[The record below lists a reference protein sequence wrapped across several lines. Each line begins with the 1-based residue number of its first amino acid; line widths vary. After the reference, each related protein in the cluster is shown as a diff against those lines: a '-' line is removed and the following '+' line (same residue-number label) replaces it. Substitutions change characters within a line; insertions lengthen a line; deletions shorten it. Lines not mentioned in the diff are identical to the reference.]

1 MKFNIS
7 ILLFLIFSATFAQK
21 AETEYAINNYHRY
34 YADGQKVKD
43 AAKEKSIQEYR
54 QYYSI
59 NNYRLKELNACK
71 LSWQECVQQLAEN
84 GQFKD
89 LIALENKIKD
99 EKLLSEAF
107 HATGNIIS
115 SFLVDAH
122 LRLWRIAE
130 AYKKGG
136 FKETDKEYSSFLKAI
151 LHYGAIEIGR
161 SNTLPRFHASCFAIP
176 TAAVNTYFNMLKKM
190 DEVEAGTKKNEQLVA
205 VCDMLK
211 TLGLQAWTQPLR
223 KDETDNNVVQI
234 NRFRNHV
241 WWVGGNA
248 LAYRSLLPVAFMY
261 KSIPMV
267 DLLSDVSQKCISTT
281 SQNTYKEAFW
291 NEGFTTDGAGW
302 GHGKQ
307 CLIWG
312 YPIDGT
318 STALA
323 ILNSLKGSP
332 WEKRLSQENVK
343 VLLNFFRGANW
354 YYYKGYTLPGLDR
367 TSMRYDLESKPIRY
381 VGMLNT
387 LINSWK
393 DSFTAQELA
402 ELRQLL
408 QEGTKKNINMGTLN
422 DGFYT
427 GTRWFFN
434 NDDLMKKSETYS
446 IMVNMASVRCDG
458 LESALNVAD
467 VYNFFTADGATL
479 FQKSGNEYRKVFGAW
494 DVTAT
499 PGVTARQGMDK
510 LTPVTNWRGY
520 CSKYNFAGAATCGG
534 VNAVAGFI
542 FEKMNG
548 SEKENVNDKGT
559 INVKNTILYDVKA
572 HKSYFMIGDYFVAL
586 GAGITNLNPT
596 IEGTIRTTIDQTA
609 KTEDVQI
616 ISSGQTRPIVN
627 GIQNFIENGK
637 PVWVVQKN
645 KFAYSILPEYSKDAY
660 FVSENLK
667 TDWVKMNNE
676 NAKLTNL
683 PENVDMLRLWIDHG
697 QKVKNGTYGYVV
709 YAGADL
715 PNTNLP
721 FIVLQND
728 TLVQAVQSTD
738 KKITEVVLFTKTSQL
753 KAKDITLS
761 ASAPCVILIELKDNE
776 KLLSVSDPQ
785 MNANLKQIQIV
796 LNGKTIIVDMP
807 QGELCGQPIT
817 RTISN

>member
-7 ILLFLIFSATFAQK
+7 LLLFLISLASFAQK

-59 NNYRLKELNACK
+59 NNYRVSELNSGK
-71 LSWQECVQQLAEN
+71 LSWKESVLQLTED

-89 LIALENKIKD
+89 LIALENKIKE
-99 EKLLSEAF
+99 EKLLYKAF
-107 HATGNIIS
+107 NATGNIVS
-115 SFLVDAH
+115 SFLSDAH
-122 LRLWRIAE
+122 FRLWRISE
-130 AYKKGG
+130 AYKKGS
-136 FKETDKEYSSFLKAI
+136 FKETDKEYSLFLKAI

-190 DEVEAGTKKNEQLVA
+190 DEVEAGTEKNEQLVA

-223 KDETDNNVVQI
+223 NDETDNNVVQI

-291 NEGFTTDGAGW
+291 KEGFTADGAGW

-318 STALA
+318 SNALA
-323 ILNSLKGSP
+323 IMNSLKGSP
-332 WEKRLSQENVK
+332 WEKKLSQENVK
-343 VLLNFFRGANW
+343 ALLNFFRGANW
-354 YYYKGYTLPGLDR
+354 YYYKGYTLPGLGR
-367 TSMRYDLESKPIRY
+367 NSMQYDLESKPIRY

-408 QEGTKKNINMGTLN
+408 QEGTKKDINMGTLN

-434 NDDLMKKSETYS
+434 NDDLMKKNETYS

-494 DVTAT
+494 DVTAM

-520 CSKYNFAGAATCGG
+520 CSKYNFAGAATSGG

-548 SEKENVNDKGT
+548 SKKEDVNDEGT

-572 HKSYFMIGDYFVAL
+572 HKSYFMLGDYFVAL

-637 PVWVVQKN
+637 PVWVIQKN

-660 FVSENLK
+660 FVSENIK

-676 NAKLTNL
+676 NAKLKNL

-697 QKVKNGTYGYVV
+697 QKVMNGTYGYVV

-721 FIVLQND
+721 FNVLQND

-738 KKITEVVLFTKTSQL
+738 QKITEVVLFTQTSQL

-796 LNGKTIIVDMP
+796 LNGKTIMVDMP

-817 RTISN
+817 HIISN

>member
-1 MKFNIS
+1 MKFKIS
-7 ILLFLIFSATFAQK
+7 LLLFVVSLATLAQK
-21 AETEYAINNYHRY
+21 AETEFAINNYHRY

-43 AAKEKSIQEYR
+43 PVKEKSIQEYR
-54 QYYSI
+54 QYYSTHG
-59 NNYRLKELNACK
+59 YRLNELNANK
-71 LSWQECVQQLAEN
+71 LSWQECVQQLAED

-89 LIALENKIKD
+89 MVALENKIKD
-99 EKLLSEAF
+99 EKLLSQSF
-107 HATGNIIS
+107 YATENIVAG
-115 SFLVDAH
+115 FLVDSH
-122 LRLWRIAE
+122 NRIWKIAQ
-130 AYKKGG
+130 AYRDGN
-136 FKETDKEYSSFLKAI
+136 FKETDKEYVLFLKAI

-176 TAAVNTYFNMLKKM
+176 TAAVNTYFCMLKKM
-190 DEVEAGTKKNEQLVA
+190 DEVEAGTEKNEQLVA

-211 TLGLQAWTQPLR
+211 TVGLQAWTQPLR

-267 DLLSDVSQKCISTT
+267 DLLADVSQKCISTT
-281 SQNTYKEAFW
+281 SQNTFKDSFW
-291 NEGFTTDGAGW
+291 NEGFTADGAGW
-302 GHGKQ
+302 GHGQ
-307 CLIWG
+307 QSLIWG

-323 ILNSLKGSP
+323 MLNSLKGSP
-332 WEKRLSQENVK
+332 WTKTLSQENVK
-343 VLLNFFRGANW
+343 ALFNFFRGANW

-367 TSMRYDLESKPIRY
+367 TSMRYDLETKAIRY

-387 LINSWK
+387 LINEWK
-393 DSFTAQELA
+393 DSFTVQELA
-402 ELRQLL
+402 ELKQLV
-408 QEGTKKNINMGTLN
+408 QEGTQKDINMGILN

-434 NDDLMKKSETYS
+434 NDDLMKKNDAYS

-458 LESALNVAD
+458 LESALRVAD
-467 VYNFFTADGATL
+467 EYNFYTADGATL

-510 LTPVTNWRGY
+510 LTPVTHWRGY
-520 CSKYNFAGAATCGG
+520 CSKFNFAGAATSGG

-548 SEKENVNDKGT
+548 NEKNNVNDKGT
-559 INVKNTILYDVKA
+559 LDVKNEILYGVKA
-572 HKSYFMIGDYFVAL
+572 HKSYFMLGDYFVAL
-586 GAGITNLNPT
+586 GAGITNLHPE

-616 ISSGQTRPIVN
+616 ISNGKAKPVAE
-627 GIQNFIENGK
+627 GIQNFVENGK
-637 PVWVVQKN
+637 SVWVIQKD
-645 KFAYSILPEYSKDAY
+645 KFAYSILPAYSKNAY
-660 FVSENLK
+660 FVSEKMK
-667 TDWVKMNNE
+667 TDWVKMNNT
-676 NAKLTNL
+676 NKNSKNL

-697 QKVKNGTYGYVV
+697 QKVVNGTYGYVV
-709 YAGADL
+709 YAGAEV
-715 PNTNLP
+715 PNPKLP

-728 TLVQAVQSTD
+728 TLVQAIQSTD
-738 KKITEVVLFTKTSQL
+738 KKITEVVLFTQTSQL
-753 KAKDITLS
+753 KTKNITLS
-761 ASAPCVILIELKDNE
+761 ASAPCVILIESKGSE
-776 KLLSVSDPQ
+776 KLLSVNDPQ
-785 MNANLKQIQIV
+785 MDANLKQIKIM
-796 LNGKTIIVDMP
+796 LNGKTIVVDMP
-807 QGELCGQPIT
+807 QGELCGKPIT
-817 RTISN
+817 IKI